1 MHERKLK
8 SFYYKLLNLLFTFSG
23 GKLVYL
29 YTKKQG
35 TTPKCGDCK
44 EKLRG
49 VSVLPFFTFK
59 I

>member
-1 MHERKLK
+1 ML
-8 SFYYKLLNLLFTFSG
+8 SIFYCVTG

-29 YTKKQG
+29 YTKKAG
-35 TTPKCGDCK
+35 ATPKCGDCK

-49 VSVLPFFTFK
+49 VCMHVVA